1 MAVRERGAGMKELP
15 SYTGGRFALYRKW
28 TDEIHDFPMEY
39 LINQNMIIWYSE
51 ISVFDRVKYEMQQA
65 GIEVTMKIRI
75 PRYKKIDSK
84 CVCIIDAIQHE
95 VYTAAHIINK
105 NGFPETELTLIRP
118 ERQIEVLDNDKSRAE
133 CPFT

>member
-1 MAVRERGAGMKELP
+1 MKELP
-15 SYTGGRFALYRKW
+15 EYTDGRFSLFRKW
-28 TDEIHDFPMEY
+28 TDETQDYPMEY
-39 LINQNMIIWYSE
+39 LVNQNMTIWYAE

-75 PRYKKIDSK
+75 PRYRQIDSK
-84 CVCIIDAIQHE
+84 CVCVIDGVQHA
-95 VYTAAHIINK
+95 VFNAAHIINK

-118 ERQIEVLDNDKSRAE
+118 ERQIEVIRDDKAGTE